1 MGELRPGWISRRYLT
16 KLRTI
21 TIKMHAVQS
30 ALAIRRERERRRES
44 VKSKSR
50 RKSSTTST
58 GIPSDFRPTE
68 ERGNGTCNY
77 TTVGISF
84 IILGSLMMV
93 PVFAGNAESL
103 DLDWHHLLGIGG
115 LLIVVGIIMV
125 VVHNCVDADSV
136 DVNEALNKYRVKRS
150 SSRNPIIEDVEYGI
164 DSRRASVESSES
176 LPKKFDA
183 EQSNVTTTTGGI
195 VKV

>member
-1 MGELRPGWISRRYLT
+1 
-16 KLRTI
+16 
-21 TIKMHAVQS
+21 MHAVQS
-30 ALAIRRERERRRES
+30 ALAIRRERERRQS
-44 VKSKSR
+44 VKKNR

-93 PVFAGNAESL
+93 PVMAGNAQSL
-103 DLDWHHLLGIGG
+103 DLDWHHLLGIGA
-115 LLIVVGIIMV
+115 LLIAVGILML
-125 VVHNCVDADSV
+125 VVHHCVENADSV
-136 DVNEALNKYRVKRS
+136 EVNLDKYRVPRGPKRS
-150 SSRNPIIEDVEYGI
+150 SSANPIIEDVEYGV
-164 DSRRASVESSES
+164 DSRRASSVSQCQQPE
-176 LPKKFDA
+176 LAKKFDQDQA
-183 EQSNVTTTTGGI
+183 DHPGGI

>member
-50 RKSSTTST
+50 RKSSTSST

-136 DVNEALNKYRVKRS
+136 DVNQALDKYRVKRS
-150 SSRNPIIEDVEYGI
+150 NSHNPIIEDVEYGI
-164 DSRRASVESSES
+164 DSRRASVESSAEP
-176 LPKKFDA
+176 LPKKFDD
-183 EQSNVTTTTGGI
+183 EQSKVTTGGI